1 MRSPV
6 IRGTVC
12 RFTRIVERVVI
23 VQLCKDDRQ
32 TGVNEVTNRGHGF
45 RGVVFIAGTPPLEIK
60 IMKIRLFV
68 ISAVLALTVSAC
80 GDDAAKKAEAA
91 KAEAVKV
98 AKEAAQKADEAA
110 KKAGAAVGAAADAT
124 KEAGKE
130 AVAATK
136 EAGKEIVVKA
146 ADATKEA
153 ADATKEVAD
162 KTKAAVGK

>member
-1 MRSPV
+1 MRSPA

-12 RFTRIVERVVI
+12 RFTRIGERALI
-23 VQLCKDDRQ
+23 APLCEDDRQ
-32 TGVNEVTNRGHGF
+32 TGVNDVTNRGHGF
-45 RGVVFIAGTPPLEIK
+45 RGVEFIAVASTLETK
-60 IMKIRLFV
+60 IMKIRLLV
-68 ISAVLALTVSAC
+68 ISAFLALTVSAC

-91 KAEAVKV
+91 KAEAAKV

-130 AVAATK
+130 AVTATK
-136 EAGKEIVVKA
+136 EAGKELVVKA

-153 ADATKEVAD
+153 ADATKEAAD
-162 KTKAAVGK
+162 KAKAAVGK